1 MTNTKKRSEIIFY
14 QLLCVRVGLGDRMTF
29 PFAST
34 SHYDPKQHPR
44 YSYYDVVT
52 RRKFCGTSC
61 RDVIDLKLHVFC
73 VKMAI
78 FEVILLLFL
87 HKKHAIS
94 SQLHLYKRSHK
105 IFHGSQ
111 HHNNYISDVAWDH
124 SET

>member
-1 MTNTKKRSEIIFY
+1 MTNTKKRSEITFY
-14 QLLCVRVGLGDRMTF
+14 HLLCLRIGLGSRMTF

-44 YSYYDVVT
+44 YNYYDVVT

-61 RDVIDLKLHVFC
+61 TDVVDLKLHVLC

-87 HKKHAIS
+87 HKNM
-94 SQLHLYKRSHK
+94 Q
-105 IFHGSQ
+105 F
-111 HHNNYISDVAWDH
+111 
-124 SET
+124 